1 MGGHAVIDALLNTQ
15 TSLDLQ
21 TLASQ
26 ALHGQPVLQPDYRIT
41 VEDKDGKSTDLTPVF
56 AGRLISLTLTDN
68 RSLEADMLDLSL
80 DDSDGLLDIPN
91 RGARLRVAI
100 GWKGQPLV
108 DKGVYT
114 VDEIEHSGSPD
125 TLSIRARSADLRT
138 GLSQQR
144 ERSYHNQT
152 VRQIITALAEAHK
165 LKPVIGATLAEEV
178 VPHLDQTSESDANL
192 LTRLADQ
199 FDAIGTVKDGRLL
212 FIKAGEATT
221 ASGEPMP
228 AITLTRQDGD
238 QHRFSIAD
246 GQNYT
251 AVTAR
256 WQNADKGTQG
266 EVTVDANTRYKRVHT
281 QTKKGKTSKKT
292 RQVAV
297 QTEPVTSSAENTRV
311 LRHLY
316 ASEATALRGAR
327 AAFAKLQRGVATFS
341 LTLAIGRPELRTELP
356 VTVSGWKPQIDATG
370 WLVSQV
376 THTMGDGGYTT
387 VVELEMRVNDNQ

>member
-1 MGGHAVIDALLNTQ
+1 MIDALLNTQ
-15 TSLDLQ
+15 TGLDMQ

-26 ALHGQPVLQPDYRIT
+26 ALHGQQVLQPDYRIT
-41 VEDKDGKSTDLTPVF
+41 IEDKDGNSTDLTPVF
-56 AGRLISLTLTDN
+56 AGRLVSLTLTDN
-68 RSLEADMLDLSL
+68 CSLEADMLDLSL

-125 TLSIRARSADLRT
+125 TLFIRARSADLRT
-138 GLSQQR
+138 GLTRQR

-152 VRQIITALAEAHK
+152 VRQIITALAGAHK
-165 LKPVIGATLAEEV
+165 LKPVIRATLADEV
-178 VPHLDQTSESDANL
+178 VPHLHQTSESDANL

-199 FDAIGTVKDGRLL
+199 FDAIGTVKDGRFL

-228 AITLTRQDGD
+228 AI
-238 QHRFSIAD
+238 SI
-246 GQNYT
+246 
-251 AVTAR
+251 
-256 WQNADKGTQG
+256 
-266 EVTVDANTRYKRVHT
+266 
-281 QTKKGKTSKKT
+281 T

-297 QTEPVTSSAENTRV
+297 QTEPVTSSAENTKV

-341 LTLAIGRPELRTELP
+341 ITLAIGRPELRTELP

-376 THTMGDGGYTT
+376 THTMGDIP
-387 VVELEMRVNDNQ
+387 RQ